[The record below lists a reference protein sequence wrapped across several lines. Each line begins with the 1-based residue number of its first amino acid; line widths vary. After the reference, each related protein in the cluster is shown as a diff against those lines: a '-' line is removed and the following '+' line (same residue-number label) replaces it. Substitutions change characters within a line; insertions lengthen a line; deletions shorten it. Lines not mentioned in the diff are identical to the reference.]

1 MNWNVMLEVVMS
13 LVFFAPLVILLGAF
27 LFVGVLTA
35 FEGVVALARGEAA
48 TVPAAPVAANPEVG
62 PIVAAFKG
70 AIAEEAR
77 HANENV
83 EKASG
88 SKVGRA

>member
-35 FEGVVALARGEAA
+35 FEGVAALVRGEQAP
-48 TVPAAPVAANPEVG
+48 VPAAPVANPEVG

-70 AIAEEAR
+70 SIQEEAR
-77 HANENV
+77 HANEKV
-83 EKASG
+83 ENAPA
-88 SKVGRA
+88 SKVGGA